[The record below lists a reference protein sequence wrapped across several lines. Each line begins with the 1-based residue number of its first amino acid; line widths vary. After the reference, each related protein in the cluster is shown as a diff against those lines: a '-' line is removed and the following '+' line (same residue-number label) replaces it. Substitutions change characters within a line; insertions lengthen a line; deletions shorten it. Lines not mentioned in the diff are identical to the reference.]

1 MITGLTT
8 AAKIQ
13 CGRTRASL
21 REWSSNRVS
30 AIKQSRPVRSR
41 HSRIA
46 FPPPSPPPPRAARFS
61 GSSPSFFAARR
72 GSAGDER
79 RTREVQTI
87 DSARRC
93 VGGAALSPGIV
104 AARLLCRCFV
114 TDRKVACL
122 VCTNPTTSATIVRH
136 VRDYSEKRSFDD
148 KPASKVASP
157 GRSSRS
163 EPATQKFADRAF
175 SPIDGPRGINERGE
189 GKSAGDGDRRSIP
202 HLASFRLGFSSNNRF
217 DDVFFPDREHH
228 FLRLPRLLLDFLRSP
243 RCLLPPLPPESPSA
257 EEKDFVERPRGCELT
272 RIKETVL

>member
-1 MITGLTT
+1 M
-8 AAKIQ
+8 
-13 CGRTRASL
+13 
-21 REWSSNRVS
+21 
-30 AIKQSRPVRSR
+30 
-41 HSRIA
+41 
-46 FPPPSPPPPRAARFS
+46 
-61 GSSPSFFAARR
+61 
-72 GSAGDER
+72 
-79 RTREVQTI
+79 
-87 DSARRC
+87 
-93 VGGAALSPGIV
+93 SPGIV

-189 GKSAGDGDRRSIP
+189 KSAGDGDRRAIP

-228 FLRLPRLLLDFLRSP
+228 FLRLPRLPLDFL
-243 RCLLPPLPPESPSA
+243 PLPSPLVASRISFRGGERLRREA
-257 EEKDFVERPRGCELT
+257 ERM
-272 RIKETVL
+272 RINSYQRNRALRSVKGEEDASR